1 MKADMSEFPEEWRE
15 LAQQYEA
22 LGTIEKAA
30 EALDLSYSTARWR
43 LVRMGIEINQKGPS
57 SWRMILTGTE
67 CREARIAKSMSQED
81 LATASGV
88 TVSTI
93 SNFETGRRTPRPKTQ
108 EKLASAL
115 GLNGGKSEDLEENAG
130 K

>member
-1 MKADMSEFPEEWRE
+1 
-15 LAQQYEA
+15 
-22 LGTIEKAA
+22 
-30 EALDLSYSTARWR
+30 
-43 LVRMGIEINQKGPS
+43 
-57 SWRMILTGTE
+57 MILTGTE

>member
-15 LAQQYEA
+15 LARQYEA

-30 EALDLSYSTARWR
+30 EALELSYSTARWR

-57 SWRMILTGTE
+57 SWRMILTGPE
-67 CREARIAKSMSQED
+67 CREARIARSMSQED

-93 SNFETGRRTPRPKTQ
+93 SNFETERRTPRPNTQ

-115 GLNGGKSEDLEENAG
+115 GLNNGGAKTSKADTD
-130 K
+130 